1 MIILYF
7 PGILAGK
14 DSFQPHFCLRAIRGN
29 NYPERNK
36 GMDKILLVLIGCT
49 MVIFIHR
56 GWKDIKDFWVEF
68 LIAGVFLLSV
78 LLYRKWSQK
87 KKKVEK

>member
-1 MIILYF
+1 
-7 PGILAGK
+7 
-14 DSFQPHFCLRAIRGN
+14 
-29 NYPERNK
+29 
-36 GMDKILLVLIGCT
+36 MDKILLILIGCT

-56 GWKDIKDFWVEF
+56 AWKDISKFWIEF

-78 LLYRKWSQK
+78 LLYRKWCQK

>member
-1 MIILYF
+1 M
-7 PGILAGK
+7 GG
-14 DSFQPHFCLRAIRGN
+14 D
-29 NYPERNK
+29 NYAERNRV
-36 GMDKILLVLIGCT
+36 MDKILLLLIGCT

-56 GWKDIKDFWVEF
+56 GWKDIKEFWVEF

-87 KKKVEK
+87 RKKVEK

>member
-1 MIILYF
+1 
-7 PGILAGK
+7 
-14 DSFQPHFCLRAIRGN
+14 
-29 NYPERNK
+29 
-36 GMDKILLVLIGCT
+36 MDKILLVLIGCT

-56 GWKDIKDFWVEF
+56 GWKDIKEFWVEF

>member
-1 MIILYF
+1 
-7 PGILAGK
+7 
-14 DSFQPHFCLRAIRGN
+14 
-29 NYPERNK
+29 
-36 GMDKILLVLIGCT
+36 MDKILLVLIGCT

-56 GWKDIKDFWVEF
+56 GWKDIKEFWVEF

-87 KKKVEK
+87 RKQVENVCKLFLQERTPEQLKGEGS